1 MRARTLIKEN
11 YMQTLI
17 YGTYIL
23 MWPAITLA
31 MLGMIVHAVLRDLR
45 EAKHNNTELV

>member
-1 MRARTLIKEN
+1 
-11 YMQTLI
+11 MQTLI

-31 MLGMIVHAVLRDLR
+31 MLGLIVHAVLRDVR
-45 EAKHNNTELV
+45 DAKDNDTQLV